1 MKLIVA
7 LGVVKK
13 TTGERAHQTK
23 FRFNA
28 AWKSYTMVLNNHL
41 ISNAMSIVASAKV
54 QGLRVVKQR
63 HVQLAKAKELLCR
76 Q

>member
-1 MKLIVA
+1 MSLIVA
-7 LGVVKK
+7 LGVVKE

-41 ISNAMSIVASAKV
+41 TSNAMSIVASAKV
-54 QGLRVVKQR
+54 QGLRVVKPK
-63 HVQLAKAKELLCR
+63 HVRLAEER
-76 Q
+76 V

>member
-54 QGLRVVKQR
+54 QGLRVVKPR
-63 HVQLAKAKELLCR
+63 HVRLAEER
-76 Q
+76 V

>member
-7 LGVVKK
+7 LGVVKE

-41 ISNAMSIVASAKV
+41 TSNAMSIVASAKV
-54 QGLRVVKQR
+54 QGLREVKLR
-63 HVQLAKAKELLCR
+63 HVQLAEER
-76 Q
+76 V

>member
-7 LGVVKK
+7 LGVVKE

-41 ISNAMSIVASAKV
+41 TSNAMFIVASAKV
-54 QGLRVVKQR
+54 QGLREVKPR
-63 HVQLAKAKELLCR
+63 LVQLAEER
-76 Q
+76 V

>member
-7 LGVVKK
+7 LGVVNE
-13 TTGERAHQTK
+13 TTGEKAHQTR

-41 ISNAMSIVASAKV
+41 TSNAMSIVASAKV
-54 QGLRVVKQR
+54 QELREVKPR
-63 HVQLAKAKELLCR
+63 HVQLVEER
-76 Q
+76 V